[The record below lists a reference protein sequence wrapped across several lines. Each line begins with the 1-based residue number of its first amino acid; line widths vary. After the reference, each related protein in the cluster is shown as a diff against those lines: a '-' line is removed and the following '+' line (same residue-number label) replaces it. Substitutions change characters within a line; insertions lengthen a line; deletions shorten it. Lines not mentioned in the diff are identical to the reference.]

1 MLTQMHHFST
11 SNKTTMEPNKHTHG
25 KMTKRLYLPKT
36 IDKINIKYYER
47 NLLKKIANEPMY
59 FKLFF
64 PVDMANIRLVDSFI
78 SNIIGHDCC
87 IFFPCFCLFKGIK
100 HSTQRISQHIIYIL
114 M

>member
-1 MLTQMHHFST
+1 M
-11 SNKTTMEPNKHTHG
+11 KPNKHTHG

-64 PVDMANIRLVDSFI
+64 SCGYGKHK
-78 SNIIGHDCC
+78 IGG
-87 IFFPCFCLFKGIK
+87 FVYFK
-100 HSTQRISQHIIYIL
+100 HYWA
-114 M
+114 